1 LEGRSLSTTA
11 LAAAGAAVLVA
22 LVVLVIKVRAA
33 APEPDVDPSELSR
46 ASAAAVVQQ
55 PSAPAEDAPPRIPPP
70 RVPSP
75 RVAGAPRAAGVR
87 RGRAASLSWP
97 RGEAGTESAA
107 QAPAEAGA
115 EAGAE
120 APGGAQAT
128 AGQQASSEIAT
139 EYYDRGDYEAA
150 RKAALDAL
158 RLELPPEAAD
168 RMLRIA
174 ASASC
179 FMGEPE
185 QARVH
190 YEQLTPRSQRDIAR
204 RCRRMGIEF

>member
-1 LEGRSLSTTA
+1 MEGRSLSTTA

-22 LVVLVIKVRAA
+22 LVVLAIKVRAA
-33 APEPDVDPSELSR
+33 APEPDVDPAELSR

-55 PSAPAEDAPPRIPPP
+55 PSAPEEDAPPRIPPP
-70 RVPSP
+70 RVPSS
-75 RVAGAPRAAGVR
+75 RRAGAPRAAGVR

-97 RGEAGTESAA
+97 RGEAGAETGA
-107 QAPAEAGA
+107 QAPAEAGD
-115 EAGAE
+115 E
-120 APGGAQAT
+120 APRGAQAT

-139 EYYDRGDYEAA
+139 EYYDRGDYDAA